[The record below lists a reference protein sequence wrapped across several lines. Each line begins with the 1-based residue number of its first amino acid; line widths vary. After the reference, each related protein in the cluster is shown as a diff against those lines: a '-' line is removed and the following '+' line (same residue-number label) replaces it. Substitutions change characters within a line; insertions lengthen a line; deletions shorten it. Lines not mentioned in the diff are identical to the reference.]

1 MALWRWNFP
10 SKVWFISCLKWVY
23 FKSCFFFK
31 KIRTDSLQTCSTSFT
46 FLPTTF
52 LIKCSSDASLSL
64 EEGKSWIVSLSL
76 LRHSSCIGDGVS
88 VLTRVGTSCRKF
100 CNGALSLFDFCLR
113 LNNIFVEMSECCIRL
128 SVPLFTRLS
137 TTLFSGCLEG
147 VIRAATCQSVTI

>member
-1 MALWRWNFP
+1 M
-10 SKVWFISCLKWVY
+10 WFISCLKTMYCILFIFWK
-23 FKSCFFFK
+23 KSGE
-31 KIRTDSLQTCSTSFT
+31 ISLQTCSTPFT

-64 EEGKSWIVSLSL
+64 EEDKSWIVSLSL
-76 LRHSSCIGDGVS
+76 LRHSSWIGDGVS
-88 VLTRVGTSCRKF
+88 VLTRVGISCRKL

-128 SVPLFTRLS
+128 RVPLFTRLS